1 MKPWEN
7 PLRASKYLFAKLN
20 LLEIILLLDHL
31 KSKSFPA
38 FLIIFN
44 KAVFIRLAPF
54 IEICFNFDGGRI
66 LKQRKRSLKTG
77 KLDIDI
83 LKGLLE
89 SHSILDPQVVIGP
102 KIGEDAA
109 VIDLGKGTDSYWV
122 VTSDPITFTTEE
134 IGYYGVVVNLNDIAT
149 RGAIP
154 KWFLATLLFP
164 EEGADLRLIE
174 KIFGQIHD
182 ACHRFEISFV
192 GGHTEITPGIG
203 RMILSGHM
211 IGEVKKDRLVTTSGA
226 RTGDLLLLIKGVCIE
241 GTSIIAREREADLLT
256 KGISSSLISKAKD
269 FIFDPG
275 IEVLHAARL
284 ACHSTSVHSMH
295 DPTEGGLING
305 IIEMSLASE
314 KEIEVNLEKVHI
326 YEESRLL
333 CREYGLNPLG
343 VIASGALLLTI
354 SPSDLPTIQ
363 KAFKGTPIPLQVI
376 GQVNESPAHALVIS
390 EKGRKELKPLPR
402 DEILKIY

>member
-1 MKPWEN
+1 
-7 PLRASKYLFAKLN
+7 
-20 LLEIILLLDHL
+20 
-31 KSKSFPA
+31 
-38 FLIIFN
+38 
-44 KAVFIRLAPF
+44 
-54 IEICFNFDGGRI
+54 
-66 LKQRKRSLKTG
+66 LKQRERSLRTG

-89 SHSILDPQVVIGP
+89 RHTILDPRVVIGP

-109 VIDLGKGTDSYWV
+109 VIDLGEGTDSYWV

-164 EEGADLRLIE
+164 EEGSDLKLIE
-174 KIFGQIHD
+174 KVFSQIHD
-182 ACHRFEISFV
+182 ACHRFGISFI

-211 IGEVKKDRLVTTSGA
+211 IGEVRKDRLVTTSGA
-226 RTGDLLLLIKGVCIE
+226 KSGDLLLLIKGICIE
-241 GTSIIAREREADLLT
+241 GTSIIAREREIELLK
-256 KGISSSLISKAKD
+256 KGISSPLIKKAKN

-275 IEVLHAARL
+275 IEVLQAARL
-284 ACHSTSVHSMH
+284 ACDSASVHSMH

-305 IIEMSLASE
+305 IIEMALASE
-314 KEIEVNLEKVHI
+314 KEIEVNFEKVHI
-326 YEESRLL
+326 YEESRIL
-333 CREYGLNPLG
+333 CQEYGLNPLG

-354 SPSDLPTIQ
+354 SPSDLHTIQ
-363 KAFKGTPIPLQVI
+363 KAFEGDSIPLQVI
-376 GQVNESPAHALVIS
+376 GQVNEGPAKVLAMDGTEI
-390 EKGRKELKPLPR
+390 KPFSR
-402 DEILKIY
+402 DEILKIYGNSQP

>member
-1 MKPWEN
+1 M
-7 PLRASKYLFAKLN
+7 
-20 LLEIILLLDHL
+20 
-31 KSKSFPA
+31 
-38 FLIIFN
+38 
-44 KAVFIRLAPF
+44 
-54 IEICFNFDGGRI
+54 
-66 LKQRKRSLKTG
+66 KTG

-89 SHSILDPQVVIGP
+89 RHTILDPRVVIGP

-109 VIDLGKGTDSYWV
+109 VIDLGEGTDHYWV

-149 RGAIP
+149 SGAIP

-164 EEGADLRLIE
+164 EESDLGLIE
-174 KIFGQIHD
+174 KVFKQIHD
-182 ACHRFEISFV
+182 ACHRFKISFI

-226 RTGDLLLLIKGVCIE
+226 RAGDLLLLIKGVCIE
-241 GTSIIAREREADLLT
+241 GTSIIAREKESELLA
-256 KGISSSLISKAKD
+256 KGIPPFLIQKAKR

-275 IEVLHAARL
+275 IDVLRAARI
-284 ACHSTSVHSMH
+284 ACETVSIHSMH

-305 IIEMSLASE
+305 IVEMALASE
-314 KEIEVNLEKVHI
+314 NEIEVDLKRVLI

-333 CREYGLNPLG
+333 CQEFGLNPLG

-354 SPSDLPTIQ
+354 SPSDLSPLL
-363 KAFKGTPIPLQVI
+363 KAFGEASIPIQVI
-376 GQVNESPAHALVIS
+376 GQVKEGRTKVLAIG
-390 EKGRKELKPLPR
+390 EKGSKELHPLLR
-402 DEILKIY
+402 DEILKIYE